1 MKDYTLYGIIIGFIV
16 IIGIGIGESYYFR
29 YISRDMINDVVLIEK
44 DVALGNIDNSIEEV
58 ERVIEKWRK
67 DEKIL
72 EIMLNHQKV
81 NKVSES
87 LVEIDNK
94 LKNFLN
100 SDNLSANFAVLKE
113 YIKNIEL
120 DNNFT
125 INNIL

>member
-1 MKDYTLYGIIIGFIV
+1 MKDFTPYGIIIGFII
-16 IIGIGIGESYYFR
+16 IIGLGIGENYYFKR
-29 YISRDMINDVVLIEK
+29 VSKDMIDEVILIEE
-44 DVALGNIDNSIEEV
+44 DIALGNIDISIEGI
-58 ERVIEKWRK
+58 ERIIEKWRK

-87 LVEIDNK
+87 LVEIESK

-100 SDNLSANFAVLKE
+100 SDNLSTNFAALKE

>member
-1 MKDYTLYGIIIGFIV
+1 M
-16 IIGIGIGESYYFR
+16 
-29 YISRDMINDVVLIEK
+29 EK
-44 DVALGNIDNSIEEV
+44 
-58 ERVIEKWRK
+58 R
-67 DEKIL
+67 L

-87 LVEIDNK
+87 LVEIDSK
-94 LKNFLN
+94 LKKISD

>member
-1 MKDYTLYGIIIGFIV
+1 MKDFTPYGIIIGFIV
-16 IIGIGIGESYYFR
+16 IIGLGIGEHYYFR
-29 YISRDMINDVVLIEK
+29 HVSKDMINSVVLIEE
-44 DVALGNIDNSIEEV
+44 DVALGNIDSSVESIEK
-58 ERVIEKWRK
+58 VIDKWRK

-87 LVEIDNK
+87 LVEIESK
-94 LKNFLN
+94 LKKFLN

>member
-1 MKDYTLYGIIIGFIV
+1 MKDFTLYGIIIGFIV
-16 IIGIGIGESYYFR
+16 IIGIGIGENYYFR
-29 YISRDMINDVVLIEK
+29 HISRDMINDVVLIEK
-44 DVALGNIDNSIEEV
+44 EVTLGNIDNSIEGI

-87 LVEIDNK
+87 LVEIESK

-125 INNIL
+125 VNNIL

>member
-1 MKDYTLYGIIIGFIV
+1 MKDFTPYGIIIGFIV
-16 IIGIGIGESYYFR
+16 IIGLGIGEHCYFR
-29 YISRDMINDVVLIEK
+29 HVSKDMINKVTLIEQ
-44 DVALGNIDNSIEEV
+44 DIVLGNIDGSIESI
-58 ERVIEKWRK
+58 ERVIEAWRK

-87 LVEIDNK
+87 LVEIESK

-100 SDNLSANFAVLKE
+100 SDNLSTNFAALKE